1 MEGKIRLGISSCLL
15 GNKVRYNGGHQHD
28 RFLTETLGRYVDFVP
43 VCPEVECGLG
53 IPRETMHLEGDATKP
68 RLITSKTGIDHTER
82 MVSWA
87 KKRVMELAREDLHGF
102 IFKSRSPSSGMER
115 IGVVGA
121 DNIVRKTGVGLFAR
135 EFMAQFPLMPVED
148 DGRLHDIGLRENF
161 IERIFVIKRW
171 RDLKTTHMTRGGL
184 VDFHTRHKLLIM
196 SHSEK
201 HYRDMGR
208 LVSQA
213 KTMPL
218 ESIFD
223 EYEKMLMT
231 GLRYKTTVKKNIN
244 VLLHMLGYFKK
255 SLSGDEKMEVLE
267 IIEQYRN
274 ETIPLI
280 VPMTLFNHFIRKYGV
295 EYLRNQYYLAPHP
308 IELKLRNHA

>member
-1 MEGKIRLGISSCLL
+1 
-15 GNKVRYNGGHQHD
+15 
-28 RFLTETLGRYVDFVP
+28 
-43 VCPEVECGLG
+43 
-53 IPRETMHLEGDATKP
+53 
-68 RLITSKTGIDHTER
+68 
-82 MVSWA
+82 
-87 KKRVMELAREDLHGF
+87 
-102 IFKSRSPSSGMER
+102 
-115 IGVVGA
+115 
-121 DNIVRKTGVGLFAR
+121 
-135 EFMAQFPLMPVED
+135 VED

-161 IERIFVIKRW
+161 IERIFVTKRW
-171 RDLKTTHMTRGGL
+171 RDLKTRQMTRGGL

-208 LVSQA
+208 LVSLA

-218 ESIFD
+218 TSIFD

-231 GLRYKTTVKKNIN
+231 GLKFKTTVKKNIN

-255 SLSGDEKMEVLE
+255 SLSGDEKMEMLE
-267 IIEQYRN
+267 IIEQYRH
-274 ETIPLI
+274 EAIPLI

-295 EYLRNQYYLAPHP
+295 EYLRDQYYLAPHP